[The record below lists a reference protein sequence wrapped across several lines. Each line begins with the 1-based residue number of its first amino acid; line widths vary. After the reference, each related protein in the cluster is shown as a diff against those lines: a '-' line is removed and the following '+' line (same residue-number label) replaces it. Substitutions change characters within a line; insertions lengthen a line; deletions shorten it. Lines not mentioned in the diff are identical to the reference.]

1 MLAHHRITTQRAKRP
16 SAAPEVGRLRE
27 YQPSGPRSLLVVP
40 RPHLT
45 EIASTPGARWRPRPG
60 LPTPARTLR
69 ELHALRG
76 MVRTV
81 TGSALDRYPRRGDG
95 APVLLVPGFLVGDRA
110 LEPLAGHLADVGYA
124 PHPARIARNLNCSE
138 ATTAHLTERLERIA
152 AAHDRPVA
160 IVGHSRGG
168 MLARVLARRRPE
180 LVSGVITLASPHREP
195 LALNAWL
202 LAHALA
208 LAGAGSLGVPGCVRL
223 SCAAGACC
231 AAFRD
236 DLAAPVPV
244 GVGYLSLYSRRD
256 GVVDW
261 RACLDPAG
269 RHAEVHTSHCGM
281 AGDRVTWH
289 LIDQALQRLHAKAG
303 PSSGTLALAA

>member
-1 MLAHHRITTQRAKRP
+1 
-16 SAAPEVGRLRE
+16 
-27 YQPSGPRSLLVVP
+27 
-40 RPHLT
+40 
-45 EIASTPGARWRPRPG
+45 
-60 LPTPARTLR
+60 
-69 ELHALRG
+69 

-81 TGSALDRYPRRGDG
+81 TGNALDRYPRVGDG
-95 APVLLVPGFLVGDRA
+95 APVLLVPGFLAGDRA
-110 LEPLAGHLADVGYA
+110 LEPLAGHLADVGYE
-124 PHPARIARNLNCSE
+124 PHPARIAHNVNCSE
-138 ATTAHLTERLERIA
+138 ATTAHLTARLEQIA
-152 AAHDRPVA
+152 ATHDQPVA

-180 LVSGVITLASPHREP
+180 LVSGVITLASPYRDP

-208 LAGAGSLGVPGCVRL
+208 LAGAGTVGIPGCVRL

-236 DLAAPVPV
+236 DLAAAVPV
-244 GVGYLSLYSRRD
+244 GVEYLALYSRRD

-269 RHAEVHTSHCGM
+269 RHTEVHTSHCGM
-281 AGDRVTWH
+281 AADRVAWH
-289 LIDQALQRLHAKAG
+289 VIDQALQRFHAKAG
-303 PSSGTLALAA
+303 PGSDALALAA